1 MTDKRLVKIVEFYSD
16 LELFVDKYKEVPSEL
31 KDFALLRLG
40 AEKAVEREGLAK
52 ASYII
57 SKILKTTLGISLGK
71 DDDFKG
77 LFDDMDKKNTMH

>member
-40 AEKAVEREGLAK
+40 AEKAVEREGLA
-52 ASYII
+52 AW
-57 SKILKTTLGISLGK
+57 
-71 DDDFKG
+71 
-77 LFDDMDKKNTMH
+77 